1 MIAFEGGEST
11 SDSDDDNRTPAQ
23 KSSSV
28 SLCKWPVGRH
38 GQSCDTSVY

>member
-11 SDSDDDNRTPAQ
+11 SDSDDDDRTPAQ

-28 SLCKWPVGRH
+28 SLCMWPMGRH
-38 GQSCDTSVY
+38 DRSCDISVC